1 MVVTTKTTTTMK
13 MNTLTDA
20 RLVVGWEDESTSCI
34 TLSNDC
40 LDHRCLN
47 GATCVDDVR
56 TYTCLCPPGYT
67 GNVVIVMLVVVSSAS
82 SLFAASAA
90 T

>member
-1 MVVTTKTTTTMK
+1 M
-13 MNTLTDA
+13 
-20 RLVVGWEDESTSCI
+20 LVWLWSIVGWEDESTSCI

-40 LDHRCLN
+40 LDHGCLN

-67 GNVVIVMLVVVSSAS
+67 GNVVIVMLVVVVSIIIIIIIVITTTTFTPLSF
-82 SLFAASAA
+82 SLKS
-90 T
+90 